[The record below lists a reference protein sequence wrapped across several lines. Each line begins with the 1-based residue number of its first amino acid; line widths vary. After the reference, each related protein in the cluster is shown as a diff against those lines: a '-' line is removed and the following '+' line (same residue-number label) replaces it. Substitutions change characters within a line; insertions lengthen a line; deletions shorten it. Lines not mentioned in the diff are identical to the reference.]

1 VFLPNRS
8 NTDGMSGILLEGKNS
23 DKYIDAVNRRIEAA
37 DIAGGKQE
45 VINELGQINN
55 ILSNASRNSSWYTI
69 L

>member
-1 VFLPNRS
+1 
-8 NTDGMSGILLEGKNS
+8 LLEGKNS

>member
-1 VFLPNRS
+1 MFLPNRS

>member
-1 VFLPNRS
+1 MFLPNRS

-45 VINELGQINN
+45 VINDLGQINN